1 MEEHS
6 RGKVSA
12 VMVYGAIALV
22 MLLWAFNYIVTKAA
36 LREFDALTLPVFRIT
51 LAAILITPIFL
62 ARKGRREIDRSDAI
76 KFVQLGLFGVVL
88 NQMFFNLGLSLTTV
102 SHSALIVGLGPVY
115 VLLLAWMQGLETIG
129 AQKVLGMVLAF
140 AGVATLGLEHGFSL
154 QGGTL
159 VGDLMTMGGSLAF
172 SLYVVL
178 GKKVARKYDSLE
190 MNFYNYVAAAVMIL
204 PVTLRQGLL
213 FDWRAVSLQGW
224 LALGYTALFASVL
237 AYLIYFW
244 ALRHVT
250 ASRIAAFSYLLP
262 LMATSFGILLLGEKP
277 SLQLFIGGGL
287 VLFGVYLAETAAAG
301 DRMADVEKE
310 TV

>member
-1 MEEHS
+1 
-6 RGKVSA
+6 
-12 VMVYGAIALV
+12 
-22 MLLWAFNYIVTKAA
+22 
-36 LREFDALTLPVFRIT
+36 
-51 LAAILITPIFL
+51 
-62 ARKGRREIDRSDAI
+62 
-76 KFVQLGLFGVVL
+76 
-88 NQMFFNLGLSLTTV
+88 MFFNLGLSLTTV